1 MEPMLLAKDII
12 VTQEAMDSPDSY
24 DLVMSNIDVVNGLF
38 SRYLNE
44 EEICREALYS
54 YYVDYYLAQA
64 YNGGF
69 SQFVYNCPNVTV
81 FNLVG
86 EGLEAIGAYKH
97 LELFAAFDKLL
108 SGLTEQELRDFLSS
122 DYFGENPT
130 RDRLDVHNDAF
141 YDLNNKGESLIE
153 MNARYLRRHPRLE
166 VVPEADLEDRLDAIA
181 AQITDLEERKAA
193 AEANEKGFYFTLE
206 GEEL

>member
-1 MEPMLLAKDII
+1 M
-12 VTQEAMDSPDSY
+12 
-24 DLVMSNIDVVNGLF
+24 
-38 SRYLNE
+38 
-44 EEICREALYS
+44 
-54 YYVDYYLAQA
+54 
-64 YNGGF
+64 GGF

-86 EGLEAIGAYKH
+86 EGLEAIEAYKH
-97 LELFAAFDKLL
+97 LELFAAFNKLL
-108 SGLTEQELRDFLSS
+108 SGLTEQELRDFLSN

-130 RDRLDVHNDAF
+130 RDRLDVHNDVF
-141 YDLNNKGESLIE
+141 YDLNNKSESLIE
-153 MNARYLRRHPRLE
+153 MNAHYLRRHPRLE